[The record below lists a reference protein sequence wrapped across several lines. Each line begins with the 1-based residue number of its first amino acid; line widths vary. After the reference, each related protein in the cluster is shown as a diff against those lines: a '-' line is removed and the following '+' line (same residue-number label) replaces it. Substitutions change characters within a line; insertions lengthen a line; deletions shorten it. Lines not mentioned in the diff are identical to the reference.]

1 MQELKGPT
9 QRTSEPESSTRRK
22 LRGGCGDC
30 GISQAAPHTLF
41 MDSQPVLDPI
51 TCTVLMEPRTAAS
64 CIYASNSEHD
74 TKRVLDALMLPAVER
89 NTMEGNGK
97 QHRAHA
103 PGLTVI

>member
-1 MQELKGPT
+1 MHELKGPT
-9 QRTSEPESSTRRK
+9 QCTSEPESSTRRK

-51 TCTVLMEPRTAAS
+51 TCTVLMDPRTAAS
-64 CIYASNSEHD
+64 CMYASTSQHD
-74 TKRVLDALMLPAVER
+74 TKIVPDALMLPAVER

-97 QHRAHA
+97 
-103 PGLTVI
+103 